1 MVASGHSRNEPTA
14 ARQAQY
20 RRNRGWQNE
29 PLALIRQK
37 LIHSGKILLRFWE

>member
-1 MVASGHSRNEPTA
+1 VAAGGHSRNEPTA

-20 RRNRGWQNE
+20 HRNRRWQNE
-29 PLALIRQK
+29 PLALVREK